1 MPLSNI
7 APRRLEPGAAATIDP
22 VGATDPVTVRWRHIG
37 GIAPS
42 WAYDTSGRCAL
53 SVPLSAVRGGTILM
67 RAEEGWLPFP
77 APGLPVGS
85 ERVSYFS
92 GATHQVDES
101 VRHEGAR
108 TLKVTPTSAWDG
120 AAFVAPVTPGK
131 PYAFEAHIRSGT
143 ATPGYTVQLSVTWLN
158 GSNATISNSSGPAVA
173 PPNGTWGRITHSGTS
188 PAGAA
193 SVRVQTMHSDLTNP
207 QPYWLGFIG
216 GRATDTALTIKDAAI
231 EVAPSRVSRMTASGE
246 VSASPREPS
255 YLPLDTSSYVYVGGP
270 IIGGATWSAHREG
283 PSTSLL
289 SVERDIGDPMRFR
302 CIVGEPGLPGSGSVQ
317 RAELSSDGAGNY
329 PFTRGTTYW
338 WSFAFRMY
346 GSPPSESGG
355 WMNICQAHQTPDA
368 SDLEGPQPFGFY
380 WLASGNLVATRRYD
394 PNATTTG
401 ASFTSVDATG
411 PTLVTDVWHRVVLR
425 LRFDNGA
432 TSTGS
437 LGVWFD
443 GAPIVDVDNVPFGY
457 NDTAHLYPKFG
468 IYRGIGSGVNV
479 AEFAAVEIGTTN
491 LSSRVG
497 SPLKIP

>member
-7 APRRLEPGAAATIDP
+7 APRHLEPGAAVTIDP
-22 VGATDPVTVRWRHIG
+22 AGATDPATVRWRHLG
-37 GIAPS
+37 GIVPL

-131 PYAFEAHIRSGT
+131 PYEFEAHIRSGT

-216 GRATDTALTIKDAAI
+216 GRATDTALTIKDAA
-231 EVAPSRVSRMTASGE
+231 S
-246 VSASPREPS
+246 SA
-255 YLPLDTSSYVYVGGP
+255 D
-270 IIGGATWSAHREG
+270 
-283 PSTSLL
+283 
-289 SVERDIGDPMRFR
+289 
-302 CIVGEPGLPGSGSVQ
+302 C
-317 RAELSSDGAGNY
+317 
-329 PFTRGTTYW
+329 TTYEACNAEQNINFTNNGEEYQLL
-338 WSFAFRMY
+338 WSDNHKFKKGAY
-346 GSPPSESGG
+346 TVLLY
-355 WMNICQAHQTPDA
+355 AD
-368 SDLEGPQPFGFY
+368 
-380 WLASGNLVATRRYD
+380 
-394 PNATTTG
+394 NAIMG
-401 ASFTSVDATG
+401 RSS
-411 PTLVTDVWHRVVLR
+411 VVL
-425 LRFDNGA
+425 
-432 TSTGS
+432 
-437 LGVWFD
+437 
-443 GAPIVDVDNVPFGY
+443 
-457 NDTAHLYPKFG
+457 K
-468 IYRGIGSGVNV
+468 
-479 AEFAAVEIGTTN
+479 
-491 LSSRVG
+491 
-497 SPLKIP
+497 